1 MNKIDLSIVNNLK
14 LEYIDEKDI
23 NLDIIDLLY
32 RLYRNNLIFDPNN
45 YNYFN
50 KDRVFVSPKLTNMH
64 QSILKLF
71 YKDTEN
77 IINYKIDNAFG
88 VSLGVAL
95 GNRYLNGL
103 AKIEDNKT
111 NLITSRTFCICKYD
125 ELLNNNVFNNIFCC
139 NNFKLN
145 KMVYIVVKD
154 NYDKCAEN
162 LTDRL
167 AYLKFHIEEVNG
179 LSKLENILDDTKT
192 SKIPTIIFV
201 NIRTKN
207 VPKIKENVN
216 VNDMFD
222 SLLKRLNKDLE
233 KSNLVKQKA
242 MKDLKL
248 QEIINFLENKKVINN
263 FKASN
268 IKLNDDYEEKII
280 QSNQKIFNI
289 FSNKNAFILNLSDRE
304 DIQTLSKSL
313 IMDNTNVTH
322 RNIIL
327 PNQINLLNDIAIGL
341 AILNFKVFI
350 SSKLN
355 NMPHILDSII
365 ESANNNLD
373 IHYTFLE
380 DDNVINYIDLLN
392 CLDNLICFRPGDINE
407 VIGVYEILN
416 SYSKTTVNIISNKK
430 VKALKETNYKYVQAG
445 SYPVKKESDTV
456 NGILIASGY
465 NVNDAITIVKSLIS
479 LGIVLRVVSMPSLKV
494 FDMQNK
500 TYQEKLL
507 IPSIKTFIL
516 DAHNQNNYKR
526 FVKNNEFI
534 LNSGNIEIDKAK
546 IIELMKK

>member
-1 MNKIDLSIVNNLK
+1 
-14 LEYIDEKDI
+14 
-23 NLDIIDLLY
+23 
-32 RLYRNNLIFDPNN
+32 
-45 YNYFN
+45 
-50 KDRVFVSPKLTNMH
+50 
-64 QSILKLF
+64 
-71 YKDTEN
+71 
-77 IINYKIDNAFG
+77 
-88 VSLGVAL
+88 
-95 GNRYLNGL
+95 
-103 AKIEDNKT
+103 
-111 NLITSRTFCICKYD
+111 
-125 ELLNNNVFNNIFCC
+125 
-139 NNFKLN
+139 
-145 KMVYIVVKD
+145 
-154 NYDKCAEN
+154 
-162 LTDRL
+162 
-167 AYLKFHIEEVNG
+167 
-179 LSKLENILDDTKT
+179 
-192 SKIPTIIFV
+192 
-201 NIRTKN
+201 
-207 VPKIKENVN
+207 
-216 VNDMFD
+216 
-222 SLLKRLNKDLE
+222 
-233 KSNLVKQKA
+233 
-242 MKDLKL
+242 
-248 QEIINFLENKKVINN
+248 
-263 FKASN
+263 
-268 IKLNDDYEEKII
+268 
-280 QSNQKIFNI
+280 
-289 FSNKNAFILNLSDRE
+289 
-304 DIQTLSKSL
+304 
-313 IMDNTNVTH
+313 MDNTNVTH

-355 NMPHILDSII
+355 NMPHILDNII

-465 NVNDAITIVKSLIS
+465 NVNDAITIAKSLIS

>member
-350 SSKLN
+350 NSKLN

>member
-50 KDRVFVSPKLTNMH
+50 KDRVFVSPKLANIH

-77 IINYKIDNAFG
+77 ITNYKIDNAFG
-88 VSLGVAL
+88 ISLGVAL

-154 NYDKCAEN
+154 NYDKCVEN

-465 NVNDAITIVKSLIS
+465 NVNDAITIAKSLIS